1 MELVDVYNQNREKIT
16 TKDRHSLNKDEYL
29 IGVRA
34 IILNRDNKILVT
46 KRSEN
51 KKVEPLKWECNGGAT
66 KAGESSLEGIKREL
80 NEELGLIIYD
90 KNISFYKSIKRENEF
105 TDIFIVHIDKDIDE
119 LIFNDNEVCEAKYV
133 TIEQFDMM
141 IKNNEM
147 VSNEVISS
155 EMIEEILEKDEL
167 IL

>member
-1 MELVDVYNQNREKIT
+1 MELVDVYNQNREKII

-34 IILNRDNKILVT
+34 IILNKDNKILIT
-46 KRSEN
+46 KRADN
-51 KKVEPLKWECNGGAT
+51 KKIEPLKWECNGGAI

-90 KNISFYKSIKRENEF
+90 ENISFYKSIKRENEF
-105 TDIFIVHIDKDIDE
+105 TDIFIVYIDKDINE
-119 LIFNDNEVCEAKYV
+119 LTFNDNEVCEAKYI

-141 IKNNEM
+141 IKNHEM
-147 VSNEVISS
+147 VFNEVISS
-155 EMIEEILEKDEL
+155 EMIEEILKKNE
-167 IL
+167 